1 MSIVT
6 SSAVIKPRWLLIDDQ
21 RVIPGV
27 EKTAR
32 TYFEGL
38 KAITM
43 EGPWECIIF
52 DHDLSCEDKTGYDL
66 MCLLEERPELIPNN
80 ILIVTQNASARP
92 KMEQLKH
99 KLLRMKH
106 EVRKASVL

>member
-1 MSIVT
+1 MKKSNFIN
-6 SSAVIKPRWLLIDDQ
+6 KPKWLLIDDV
-21 RVIPGV
+21 RSIPGV

-38 KAITM
+38 KAITT

-52 DHDLSCEDKTGYDL
+52 DHDLGSGIDKNGYDL

-80 ILIVTQNASARP
+80 IIIVTQNASARP
-92 KMEQLKH
+92 KMETLRE
-99 KLLRMKH
+99 KLLHLKQKMK
-106 EVRKASVL
+106 S